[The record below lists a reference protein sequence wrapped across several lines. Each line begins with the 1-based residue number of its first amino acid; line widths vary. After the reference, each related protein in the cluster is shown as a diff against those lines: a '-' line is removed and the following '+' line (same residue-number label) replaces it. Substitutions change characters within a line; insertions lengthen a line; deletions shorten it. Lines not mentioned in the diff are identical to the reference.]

1 MKSFTRPLSIIFI
14 FISLFLALACHA
26 KKPIPKPENI
36 KLPPVQAGQ
45 PLPSN
50 LFIELAKKTNP
61 SVVNI
66 YTETKPNIGGFSS
79 NGGQIPDSMQL
90 FLEQFFG
97 GMGGGM
103 RGNPNIQPMQSLGTG
118 FVIRKDGLILT
129 NAHVVDK
136 ADVVKV
142 KFQDDNNEYEA
153 QIIGSDIKSD
163 VALIKV
169 KTPKQLPAL
178 TLGNSDKLE
187 VGEWVA
193 AFGNPY
199 GHSNTMTKGIIS
211 ALGRDSGELNL
222 FPFIQT
228 DASINPGNS
237 GGPLVNMKGEV
248 IGMNTAID
256 ARAQGIGFSI
266 PINNIKQILSE
277 LEKTGTIQRG
287 FLGIEMHG
295 LDKNIA
301 SSLKLPTEKGTLVA
315 NVLKGSPADK
325 GGLKPYDV
333 IVNFNGT
340 AIESP
345 SDIQKAVAATPVGKA
360 AKLKVYR
367 NGKLITLDVVVG
379 STKSNLASAPNIN
392 NEKAPES
399 SEAANLKEFG
409 LAVADLDNSLLKRF
423 GLSKSESGV
432 LVTAVAPYSP
442 AFQADIRKGDIILEI
457 NRSKVSSVGDFK
469 KKLKNKNLLR
479 VQREQRTILTLMSK
493 G

>member
-1 MKSFTRPLSIIFI
+1 MSFKLSASIIPFML
-14 FISLFLALACHA
+14 LFTIACNA
-26 KKPIPKPENI
+26 QKTVSSKSVKPENI
-36 KLPPVQAGQ
+36 QLPKVQDGQ

-66 YTETKPNIGGFSS
+66 YTETRPKFRQ
-79 NGGQIPDSMQL
+79 GGQAPDSL
-90 FLEQFFG
+90 NFFFEQFFG
-97 GMGGGM
+97 G
-103 RGNPNIQPMQSLGTG
+103 RGSWSHPQIQPMQSLGTG

-142 KFQDDNNEYEA
+142 KFQNDNEEYEA
-153 QIIGSDIKSD
+153 KLIGSDAKTD
-163 VALIKV
+163 VALLKITTKS
-169 KTPKQLPAL
+169 AL
-178 TLGNSDKLE
+178 AALKLGDSSTLQ

-211 ALGRDSGELNL
+211 ALERDSGQLNL

-277 LEKTGTIQRG
+277 LETTGSIQRG

-295 LDKNIA
+295 LDANISA
-301 SSLKLPTEKGTLVA
+301 SLKLPNDKGALVA
-315 NVLKGSPADK
+315 NVLPQSPAEK
-325 GGLKPYDV
+325 AGLKPYDV
-333 IVNFNGT
+333 IVEFNGQK
-340 AIESP
+340 IDSP
-345 SDIQKAVAATPVGKA
+345 NDIQKAVASTPVGQASKV
-360 AKLKVYR
+360 KVYR
-367 NGKLITLDVVVG
+367 NGKIAELSVVVG
-379 STKSNLASAPNIN
+379 GTQTATAKTQAPPQSKSEPKST
-392 NEKAPES
+392 
-399 SEAANLKEFG
+399 AAELKDFG
-409 LAVADLDNSLLKRF
+409 LVVSDLDNSLLNRL
-423 GLSKSESGV
+423 GLSSSQSGII
-432 LVTAVAPYSP
+432 VTEAAPYSP
-442 AFQADIRKGDIILEI
+442 AFKADVRKGDIILEI
-457 NRSKVSSVGDFK
+457 NRSKVSSVSDFT
-469 KKLKNKNLLR
+469 KKLKDKNLLR
-479 VQREQRTILTLMSK
+479 LQRESRTILTLMSK
-493 G
+493 